1 MLLEAGLGEKKVS
14 FANIDCAPE
23 EYCEKLFLTFP
34 KLREA
39 GGFEMMRCC
48 SNTRVLETIAPSAL
62 QSPCATPERIGRS
75 KVYIRPIQKDLDTTP
90 VVDSG
95 SSMTNTVRLI
105 YII

>member
-1 MLLEAGLGEKKVS
+1 MLLEAGIGEKKVS
-14 FANIDCAPE
+14 FANIDYAPE

-34 KLREA
+34 KLRKA

-48 SNTRVLETIAPSAL
+48 SNTRVLETIAPCTL
-62 QSPCATPERIGRS
+62 QSPRTMHEHVGRS
-75 KVYIRPIQKDLDTTP
+75 KVYIRPIQKDLDITP
-90 VVDSG
+90 VVDSR